1 MMRWGA
7 GRVKRGII
15 ERHAGSAMTGNAM
28 TGSATTGDAT
38 TGLRWSHLFFLLST
52 WAVVS
57 IVALLVVGLA
67 WTLRLK
73 PQALQDAR
81 AQRQDIVRVLAGL
94 ADAQLRDKLAV
105 LGPLAAHFAQGWASR
120 EPRALQREIDTMR
133 AMLQMPTLFV
143 VSPDGRPLVF
153 SPLTGPD
160 GTSNLELRYA
170 DRPLLQ
176 EAIRVQGPAVSGII
190 FGRASRDFVVGA
202 AVPIKVDQQIVAY
215 LIGSIRL
222 QGSIEAL
229 EQAGPGGW
237 LIMIDPAKQAI
248 YLDRQT
254 RQLTQEDWKDHPFVA
269 ELNRRR
275 TDGLASLGEEE
286 WLLTRAV
293 MPTLK
298 VDLVFAASVRQIL
311 ENQRAVLL
319 TLVATLLV
327 SVAMSLAVSTVTAV
341 RFVREQQAAA
351 LRTRTRRWWD
361 PTTRRSGGTCC
372 GSRRGGATPMISR
385 RRPFSA
391 RSGRIAPCHR
401 ARMCARGSSRLP
413 RTSAATT
420 SGPRR
425 GVDGPMRRRHWRWG
439 RTRRIEP
446 TGRCWPTRHASDW
459 S

>member
-1 MMRWGA
+1 
-7 GRVKRGII
+7 
-15 ERHAGSAMTGNAM
+15 MTGNAM

-81 AQRQDIVRVLAGL
+81 TQRQDIVRVLAGL
-94 ADAQLRDKLAV
+94 ADAQLRDKLDV
-105 LGPLAAHFAQGWASR
+105 LGPLAAHLAQSWASL

-143 VSPDGRPLVF
+143 VSPDGRPLAF

-202 AVPIKVDQQIVAY
+202 AVPIKQDQQIVAY

-237 LIMIDPAKQAI
+237 LIMIDQAKQAI

-254 RQLTQEDWKDHPFVA
+254 RQLTHEDWKGHPFVA
-269 ELNRRR
+269 ELSRRR
-275 TDGLASLGEEE
+275 PDGLASLGEEE

-298 VDLVFAASVRQIL
+298 ADLVFAASVRQIL

-351 LRTRTRRWWD
+351 LRTRAGT
-361 PTTRRSGGTCC
+361 GG
-372 GSRRGGATPMISR
+372 
-385 RRPFSA
+385 
-391 RSGRIAPCHR
+391 
-401 ARMCARGSSRLP
+401 
-413 RTSAATT
+413 
-420 SGPRR
+420 
-425 GVDGPMRRRHWRWG
+425 
-439 RTRRIEP
+439 
-446 TGRCWPTRHASDW
+446 
-459 S
+459 

>member
-52 WAVVS
+52 WALVS

-94 ADAQLRDKLAV
+94 ADAQLRDKLDV
-105 LGPLAAHFAQGWASR
+105 LGPLAAHFAQSWASL

-133 AMLQMPTLFV
+133 AMLKMPTLFV
-143 VSPDGRPLVF
+143 VSPDGRPLAF

-202 AVPIKVDQQIVAY
+202 AVPIKLDQQIVAY

-341 RFVREQQAAA
+341 RFVREQQEAA
-351 LRTRTRRWWD
+351 LRTRAGT
-361 PTTRRSGGTCC
+361 GG
-372 GSRRGGATPMISR
+372 
-385 RRPFSA
+385 
-391 RSGRIAPCHR
+391 
-401 ARMCARGSSRLP
+401 
-413 RTSAATT
+413 
-420 SGPRR
+420 
-425 GVDGPMRRRHWRWG
+425 
-439 RTRRIEP
+439 
-446 TGRCWPTRHASDW
+446 
-459 S
+459 

>member
-52 WAVVS
+52 WALVS

-94 ADAQLRDKLAV
+94 ADAQLRDKLDV
-105 LGPLAAHFAQGWASR
+105 LGPLAAHFAQSWASL

-143 VSPDGRPLVF
+143 VSPDGRPLAF

-202 AVPIKVDQQIVAY
+202 AVPIKLDQQIVAY

-222 QGSIEAL
+222 KGSIEAL

-254 RQLTQEDWKDHPFVA
+254 RQFTQEDWKDHPFVA

-341 RFVREQQAAA
+341 RFVREQQEAA
-351 LRTRTRRWWD
+351 LRTRAGT
-361 PTTRRSGGTCC
+361 GG
-372 GSRRGGATPMISR
+372 
-385 RRPFSA
+385 
-391 RSGRIAPCHR
+391 
-401 ARMCARGSSRLP
+401 
-413 RTSAATT
+413 
-420 SGPRR
+420 
-425 GVDGPMRRRHWRWG
+425 
-439 RTRRIEP
+439 
-446 TGRCWPTRHASDW
+446 
-459 S
+459 

>member
-1 MMRWGA
+1 
-7 GRVKRGII
+7 
-15 ERHAGSAMTGNAM
+15 MTGNAM

-52 WAVVS
+52 WALVS

-94 ADAQLRDKLAV
+94 ADAQLRDKLDV
-105 LGPLAAHFAQGWASR
+105 LGPLAAHFAQSWASL
-120 EPRALQREIDTMR
+120 EPRTLQREIDTMR

-143 VSPDGRPLVF
+143 VSPDGRPLAF

-202 AVPIKVDQQIVAY
+202 AVPIKLDQQIVAY
-215 LIGSIRL
+215 LVGSIRL

-341 RFVREQQAAA
+341 RFVREQQEAA
-351 LRTRTRRWWD
+351 LRTRAGT
-361 PTTRRSGGTCC
+361 GG
-372 GSRRGGATPMISR
+372 
-385 RRPFSA
+385 
-391 RSGRIAPCHR
+391 
-401 ARMCARGSSRLP
+401 
-413 RTSAATT
+413 
-420 SGPRR
+420 
-425 GVDGPMRRRHWRWG
+425 
-439 RTRRIEP
+439 
-446 TGRCWPTRHASDW
+446 
-459 S
+459 